1 MLRLRASRSSR
12 ARPCR
17 SLGAGCCRV
26 NAVPSRR
33 RDCAVMCSSTDA
45 APSASTAGP
54 QQPTS
59 SNAAPLAALDPPTA
73 YTVAS
78 VYDGMLHSMSLHYMP
93 CWLLALTIKVP
104 HRRVM

>member
-1 MLRLRASRSSR
+1 MLRLWASRSSG
-12 ARPCR
+12 ARPCG

-33 RDCAVMCSSTDA
+33 RDCAVICSSSDA

-59 SNAAPLAALDPPTA
+59 SDPAPSAALDPPTA

-78 VYDGMLHSMSLHYMP
+78 MYDGLLHSMSLHYMP
-93 CWLLALTIKVP
+93 CWLLA
-104 HRRVM
+104 